1 MTEKISLAKETKQI
15 LQENGIILNKNLG
28 QNYLIDDFKR
38 KKIIEF
44 AKLTKEDTVLE
55 IGPGIGT
62 LTIELAKKAGKV
74 IAIEQD
80 TTIFNILKKRL
91 EKEQIDNVELI
102 NGDAVKVD
110 FPEFNKI
117 VSNLPYQISSPIS
130 FKFLKRDFDL
140 AILMYQKE
148 FADRM
153 NGKVGTRQYS
163 RLSAMLYFKADVKFL
178 TKVSPESFIPSPKV
192 DSSVVELKPK
202 ENKISDDDFKI
213 YAKVVKALFQHR
225 NKKAKNAL
233 IDSRHIIGF
242 KDKKELKGILNNLED
257 ENPVIKELLLERTI
271 NLSPESIMELSI
283 LLKDHIN
290 WGLNMKMGKFEI
302 ETDDLVYNPSDDTFL
317 LAENLEI
324 KEGQSVLEIG
334 TGSGL
339 VSMYASLL
347 TDDVTA
353 TDINY
358 NALELAEKNFKLNNI
373 DTIKLEFGDMFEPVK
388 DKKFDVILFNT
399 PYLPT
404 DSDDIIND
412 DLNYAFDGGLDGRKV
427 IDRFINE
434 VSNHLNDKGIV
445 QIIQSSL
452 SDNDKTLDMFDRN
465 GFVAEI
471 AKSESFFFEKIV
483 LINAYKI

>member
-1 MTEKISLAKETKQI
+1 
-15 LQENGIILNKNLG
+15 
-28 QNYLIDDFKR
+28 
-38 KKIIEF
+38 
-44 AKLTKEDTVLE
+44 
-55 IGPGIGT
+55 
-62 LTIELAKKAGKV
+62 
-74 IAIEQD
+74 
-80 TTIFNILKKRL
+80 
-91 EKEQIDNVELI
+91 
-102 NGDAVKVD
+102 
-110 FPEFNKI
+110 
-117 VSNLPYQISSPIS
+117 
-130 FKFLKRDFDL
+130 
-140 AILMYQKE
+140 
-148 FADRM
+148 
-153 NGKVGTRQYS
+153 
-163 RLSAMLYFKADVKFL
+163 
-178 TKVSPESFIPSPKV
+178 
-192 DSSVVELKPK
+192 
-202 ENKISDDDFKI
+202 
-213 YAKVVKALFQHR
+213 
-225 NKKAKNAL
+225 
-233 IDSRHIIGF
+233 
-242 KDKKELKGILNNLED
+242 
-257 ENPVIKELLLERTI
+257 
-271 NLSPESIMELSI
+271 
-283 LLKDHIN
+283 
-290 WGLNMKMGKFEI
+290 MKMGKFEI
-302 ETDDLVYNPSDDTFL
+302 ETDDLVYIPSDDTFL

-324 KEGQSVLEIG
+324 KKGQSVLEIG

-373 DTIKLEFGDMFEPVK
+373 NTIKLEFGDLFEPVK

-452 SDNDKTLDMFDRN
+452 SDNDRTLDMFDMN

-471 AKSESFFFEKIV
+471 AESEKFFFEEIV